1 MDISSVSKTTNSD
14 RIERL
19 CRRKKEKIPISNDTN
34 GEKRVAYADKT
45 DANNL
50 IRDPRI
56 ERTIHARASHSGF
69 VGSVFDDLSERAL
82 LRLRYGMVVM
92 AFALICSM
100 APLNALAGDLEPF
113 KAVPIPEQ
121 NPQTAEK
128 VELGKKL
135 FFDRRLSGD
144 GTMSCA
150 TCHDP
155 ELAFSDGLD
164 ISLSYPTTRNWR
176 NSPTLMNVAF
186 QKYLFHDGRAQ
197 TLEEQALFPMMS
209 AFEMN
214 RNLDFVEEVIRSVPE
229 YVDAFQKV
237 FGGEVTR
244 ERMAMAIAA
253 FERTLVSRNTL
264 LDRHLKGDKKA
275 LSDDAKKG
283 LDVFRGKGKCAEC
296 HYGFSLSD
304 DNFYALF
311 VPENPEHQSD
321 PRIAVTRRFVAKV
334 YHFEEYRTLLEDPG
348 RYLITKDKKDWKAF
362 RTPTLLD
369 ISRTAPYMHN
379 GIFPTLDDVI
389 EFFDKGGGK
398 GNAVLKP
405 LGLSAKEKQYL
416 KTFLVE
422 ALTGEPIAIE
432 YPKLP

>member
-1 MDISSVSKTTNSD
+1 MRRNSESEYLTSK
-14 RIERL
+14 RIQGACHHEENIL
-19 CRRKKEKIPISNDTN
+19 LINDTN
-34 GEKRVAYADKT
+34 DEKRT
-45 DANNL
+45 GSANN
-50 IRDPRI
+50 IDAEHFIQDPRMV
-56 ERTIHARASHSGF
+56 RDCCVPAPRSGLCGSGF
-69 VGSVFDDLSERAL
+69 GDLPDRKL
-82 LRLRYGMVVM
+82 LRLRFAMM
-92 AFALICSM
+92 AVFFVLLFSM
-100 APLNALAGDLEPF
+100 APLGVFAGDLEPF
-113 KAVPIPEQ
+113 KAVPVPEQ
-121 NPQTAEK
+121 NPQTPEK
-128 VELGKKL
+128 IELGEKL

-144 GTMSCA
+144 GTMSCV

-155 ELAFSDGLD
+155 DRAFSDGLE

-186 QKYLFHDGRAQ
+186 QKYLFHDGRAK
-197 TLEEQALFPMMS
+197 TLEDQALFPMMS

-229 YVDAFQKV
+229 YVDAFQRV

-264 LDRHLKGDKKA
+264 LDRYLKGDKKA
-275 LSDDAKKG
+275 LSEEAKKG
-283 LDVFRGKGKCAEC
+283 LALFRGKGKCVEC

-304 DNFYALF
+304 DKFYALL
-311 VPENPEHQSD
+311 VPENPEQQSD
-321 PRIAVTRRFVAKV
+321 PRIAITRRFVAKV
-334 YHFEEYRTLLEDPG
+334 YHFDDYRTLTEDPG

-379 GIFPTLDDVI
+379 GIFPSLDDVI

-398 GNAVLKP
+398 GNNALKP
-405 LGLSAKEKQYL
+405 LGLSAKEKQHL

-422 ALTGEPIAIE
+422 ALTGEPVVIE
-432 YPKLP
+432 YPKLPQ